1 MLYRRASNLIKDALA
16 ARGYSQRELAR
27 RMGRPY
33 QAINEMVNGKKRVT
47 ATTAIYLERVLGIK
61 ASVLLSAVYD
71 EELEQARSKVV
82 EERAASLQLPLFPM
96 EGRPV

>member
-1 MLYRRASNLIKDALA
+1 
-16 ARGYSQRELAR
+16 
-27 RMGRPY
+27 MGRPY